1 MSINI
6 PNGYFGLVT
15 GRSSIALK
23 GIVTHVGIIDKDF
36 FGSAKV
42 ILTNSGCC
50 PQYSIMQGDRIGQI
64 TLCKYSKA
72 NWIENDS
79 FKAKV
84 TEWNNSTARD
94 KHIGFGSTGIFETLT
109 NAAISAMLKEKRNYP
124 ARLEQ
129 TVGKHLVTRVISI
142 VEYNNQRSHSLC
154 YCHKFSGCV
163 PHIFYDNYY
172 ACEVCQ
178 MCTDYCHNVS
188 FPNNFKR
195 FIRFV
200 KDILNRS
207 IIIMRN
213 IDKEEKRD
221 PYNIK
226 YKYFLLILTK
236 KVK

>member
-1 MSINI
+1 MN
-6 PNGYFGLVT
+6 
-15 GRSSIALK
+15 
-23 GIVTHVGIIDKDF
+23 
-36 FGSAKV
+36 
-42 ILTNSGCC
+42 
-50 PQYSIMQGDRIGQI
+50 
-64 TLCKYSKA
+64 
-72 NWIENDS
+72 
-79 FKAKV
+79 
-84 TEWNNSTARD
+84 
-94 KHIGFGSTGIFETLT
+94 FETLT

-129 TVGKHLVTRVISI
+129 IVEKHLLTRVISI
-142 VEYNNQRSHSLC
+142 VECNNQRSHSLC

-163 PHIFYDNYY
+163 PHPFCDEYY
-172 ACEVCQ
+172 ACEDCQ
-178 MCTDYCHNVS
+178 MCADYCPNIS

-226 YKYFLLILTK
+226 YKYFFTYFNENGKVINDSIDEYLLF
-236 KVK
+236 V